1 MAKNKK
7 AKIFG
12 QPSGGKQAI
21 IIESVQSQDE
31 KFPSWRFNRWDK
43 EFPKSHC
50 PSQTIQGIFERLS
63 SCEGLTWRE
72 IKSASGGKTRG
83 TNSHYLKVED
93 LDPKVKNRAKVIHLD
108 VDEVFSL
115 RIDGRHRIFGIL
127 EEGVFHIIWDD
138 PEHEICKSNKKHT

>member
-31 KFPSWRFNRWDK
+31 KIPSWRFNIWDDQ
-43 EFPKSHC
+43 FPKSC
-50 PSQTIQGIFERLS
+50 NKSESIASIMDFLISLERMK
-63 SCEGLTWRE
+63 WKE
-72 IKSASGGKTRG
+72 IKAASGGKTKG
-83 TNSHYLKVED
+83 TNSHYLELKYLSKEAQ
-93 LDPKVKNRAKVIHLD
+93 NRANAIHLD

-115 RIDGRHRIFGIL
+115 RINGAHRIFGIL